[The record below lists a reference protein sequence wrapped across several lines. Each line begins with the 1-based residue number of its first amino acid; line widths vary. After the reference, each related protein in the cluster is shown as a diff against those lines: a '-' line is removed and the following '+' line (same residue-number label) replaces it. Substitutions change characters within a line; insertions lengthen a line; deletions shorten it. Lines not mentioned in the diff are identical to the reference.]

1 MKKLLTFILLVSVC
15 ALVFAQDSIPKS
27 KQTDLGLY
35 INSKNAF
42 ERWKANPEKV
52 KILDVR
58 TIGEYAFVG
67 HAPMAVNVPFLF
79 LDGSYDSEGNKFNMS
94 PNENFA
100 KDVESRFAKTDT
112 IFVTCRSGGRSA
124 RATNVLAKDGYKFVY
139 SIFDGFEG
147 DAVKDEN
154 SYFKGKRVLNGWK
167 NSSAPW
173 TYELDKDKVYKK

>member
-1 MKKLLTFILLVSVC
+1 M
-15 ALVFAQDSIPKS
+15 
-27 KQTDLGLY
+27 GLY
-35 INSKNAF
+35 INSQNAY

-67 HAPMAVNVPFLF
+67 HAPMAINVPFLF
-79 LDGSYDSEGNKFNMS
+79 LDGSYDLDGNKFNMS
-94 PNENFA
+94 PNENFV

-124 RATNVLAKDGYKFVY
+124 RATNLLAKNGYKFVY

-147 DAVKDEN
+147 DAVKDAG
-154 SYFKGKRVLNGWK
+154 SYLKGKRVLNGWK
-167 NSSAPW
+167 NSSAI
-173 TYELDKDKVYKK
+173 